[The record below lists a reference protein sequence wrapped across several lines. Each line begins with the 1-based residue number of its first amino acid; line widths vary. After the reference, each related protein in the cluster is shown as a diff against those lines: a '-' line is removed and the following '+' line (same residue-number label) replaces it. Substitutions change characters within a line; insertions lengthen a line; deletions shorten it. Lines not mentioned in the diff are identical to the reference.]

1 MISTRSDARGATRAR
16 DRCERSLDQRRARR
30 WRRLPPRLGL
40 ELVDLNPFEQHRQL
54 VDVDRNARYALG
66 DAGRERERP
75 ALEALVHDRE
85 PAARPQDQL
94 DLVPATIEEHE
105 HVAAERVVAERVAD
119 LIGEPL
125 ERLPQIRRLGGEVH
139 PHRARQEDH
148 DADLA
153 SSHAS
158 AATHAGDTPSISIT
172 IPWGTR
178 ITAAGAAV
186 AAPITAAGAKV
197 NAVLVSGPATRSRF
211 LHQASRCGTRPRD
224 RANAS
229 SVLPLRFHSARTP
242 RASASVQCLRRATEE
257 GRFAMPRASLAVKRG
272 AAPPRSYRRQTVGR
286 SRFLVRVAPVQIE
299 RLLDA
304 GLEEQRYAG
313 FA

>member
-30 WRRLPPRLGL
+30 WRRPPPRLGL

-158 AATHAGDTPSISIT
+158 AAIHAGDTPSISIT
-172 IPWGTR
+172 IPWGSR
-178 ITAAGAAV
+178 ITAAGAA
-186 AAPITAAGAKV
+186 
-197 NAVLVSGPATRSRF
+197 
-211 LHQASRCGTRPRD
+211 
-224 RANAS
+224 
-229 SVLPLRFHSARTP
+229 
-242 RASASVQCLRRATEE
+242 
-257 GRFAMPRASLAVKRG
+257 MG
-272 AAPPRSYRRQTVGR
+272 AAPPPPRGGPRG
-286 SRFLVRVAPVQIE
+286 APHPRGGGGGTPRPSPGPGGP
-299 RLLDA
+299 RLPPP
-304 GLEEQRYAG
+304 QRGPWGAR
-313 FA
+313 AP